1 MVFYADL
8 DECARRRPLVQAADC
23 KRLVVAHTEHRF
35 LRRMLAALWRRL
47 NGKLTL
53 MEQAFG
59 RTPPESA
66 SRTTTVA
73 SPGFSSV
80 TRFEEAGATRKECRN
95 LGAPGRYSSTTLT
108 RAGEPGAA
116 NETSDIGVFVRRDG
130 YRLRGFGMTASI
142 SWPARGA
149 PGTL

>member
-1 MVFYADL
+1 MLIVASNGCSRFSSSMVFYADL

-59 RTPPESA
+59 RTPP
-66 SRTTTVA
+66 RVGLPHDDRCVA
-73 SPGFSSV
+73 GFFVGHALRGGGRHPQGVSQPRRSGSLLEYNSH
-80 TRFEEAGATRKECRN
+80 TRW
-95 LGAPGRYSSTTLT
+95 
-108 RAGEPGAA
+108 RAGGCER
-116 NETSDIGVFVRRDG
+116 NF
-130 YRLRGFGMTASI
+130 
-142 SWPARGA
+142 
-149 PGTL
+149 